1 MKKTL
6 ALLFFALSS
15 MSILA
20 QENNESDYL
29 LFEGKD
35 TTFCTIT
42 VLARSAG
49 NVSDIEYYDVAGEKH
64 KVDRKEIKNVKSLRV
79 GGISM
84 DYIPIKASKPD
95 SYKRHIEIEIDG
107 KIIIYYHTRIIAGLD
122 GKGLRQLY
130 KVVGAGAAI
139 HTIKL
144 PDGNYYEFKESN
156 IKKYVAPYM
165 LKFKPFADSFKEPIS
180 MRNLADAV
188 TKYNELSE

>member
-1 MKKTL
+1 MKKTI
-6 ALLFFALSS
+6 ALLFLALSS
-15 MSILA
+15 AGIHA

-79 GGISM
+79 AGISM
-84 DYIPIKASKPD
+84 DYVPIKASKPD
-95 SYKRHIEIEIDG
+95 KYKRHIEIELNG
-107 KIIIYYHTRIIAGLD
+107 KIIVYNHTRIIAGID
-122 GKGLRQLY
+122 QNGDRQLY
-130 KVVGAGAAI
+130 QVVGAGAAI
-139 HTIKL
+139 HMIKL
-144 PDGNYYEFKESN
+144 PDGNYYDYKESD

-180 MRNLADAV
+180 MRNIEAAIL
-188 TKYNELSE
+188 KYNELGE